1 MKEVKVTN
9 TGRRVRERLGVRF
22 DPKKTVELMVNN
34 RQLLTLRAVK
44 DFDVE
49 VVEDSPVQEE
59 LNFSDLN
66 MDEVLNAV
74 KEGKLTVDEAI
85 AKEVAGKNRSTLLDK
100 LEELK
105 EQ

>member
-59 LNFSDLN
+59 LNYSNLN